1 MFRKKIK
8 RFFSIILAAG
18 ISVSLL
24 SACEKAENL
33 SEETT
38 SSETT
43 VATIPTDL
51 TEEEVAIWES
61 MPDIVTMRVYNDY
74 ETETTEI
81 LYIEKSGAMKSFVS
95 DEYYEGY
102 KDTDWIIHKIK
113 TCKADVAGEVD
124 IYKLIEY
131 YKILLLIDENC
142 TMKSRQFIS
151 QQIQR
156 ETKFSYEIYGNNN
169 SKNAIT
175 FIAYK
180 YASSENICDSLYG
193 EELFELYFEIDPFT
207 TTNETVF
214 LY

>member
-1 MFRKKIK
+1 MKLNRII
-8 RFFSIILAAG
+8 SIILSAI
-18 ISVSLL
+18 ISVTLL
-24 SACEKAENL
+24 AGCEKTE
-33 SEETT
+33 SVPEETT
-38 SSETT
+38 VSETT
-43 VATIPTDL
+43 VATTPTDL
-51 TEEEVAIWES
+51 TEEEMAIWES

-74 ETETTEI
+74 ETKTTEI

-102 KDTDWIIHKIK
+102 KDSEWISNKIK
-113 TCKADVAGEVD
+113 TIEADVTGEVD

-131 YKILLLIDENC
+131 YKLLLLIDENC
-142 TMKSRQFIS
+142 PMKSRQFIS

-156 ETKFSYEIYGNNN
+156 EEKFSYEIYGNNN
-169 SKNAIT
+169 LNNTIT

-180 YASSENICDSLYG
+180 YTSSENICDSLYG

-207 TTNETVF
+207 TTNETIF